1 MWTFLRRHP
10 RIAIGGGMMAILVA
24 LSLLAPLI
32 APFDPLKLNVSQRL
46 KPPGPVYWFG
56 TDAYGRDVLTRTL
69 YGGQISLLIAV

>member
-32 APFDPLKLNVSQRL
+32 APFDPLKI
-46 KPPGPVYWFG
+46 
-56 TDAYGRDVLTRTL
+56 GRAHV
-69 YGGQISLLIAV
+69 